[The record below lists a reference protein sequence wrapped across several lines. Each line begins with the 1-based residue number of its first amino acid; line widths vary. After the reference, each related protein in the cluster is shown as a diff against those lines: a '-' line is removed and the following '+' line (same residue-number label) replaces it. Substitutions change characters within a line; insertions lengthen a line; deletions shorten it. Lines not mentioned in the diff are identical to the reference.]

1 MPEPQHTLA
10 AALQRVRDRATGE
23 VVRGPDIP
31 PRDRLLLIK
40 RGFLVEINKGWY
52 VLTTPQAQPGDTTFW
67 HAHFWAFA
75 AAYLDSR
82 YGRRYSLSAEH
93 SLDLWAGS
101 LQTPKQLI
109 VIAPQGGVFTLRL
122 PNGTSILIYPD

>member
-40 RGFLVEINKGWY
+40 RGFLIAIIKGWY
-52 VLTTPQAQPGDTTFW
+52 ALTTPQAQPGDTTFW
-67 HAHFWAFA
+67 HAHFWGFA
-75 AAYLDSR
+75 SAYLR
-82 YGRRYSLSAEH
+82 HRFGTGYTLSAEH
-93 SLDLWAGS
+93 SLDLWTGNT
-101 LQTPKQLI
+101 QTPTQLI
-109 VIAPQGGVFTLRL
+109 VIASKGGASTVQL
-122 PNGTSILIYPD
+122 PNHTSLLI